1 MSKLKGFT
9 LVELLVVIAIIAL
22 LMSILMPAL
31 AKVRTQA
38 KAVICVAQLKQWG
51 TCFTA
56 YTSDHDG
63 YFPRGWFE
71 PEAQVTPQDYWM
83 ECLRPCYRDGD
94 LRLCPS
100 ATKMG
105 SELGLNQFGNG
116 GGPFSAWGVF
126 DGEIGE
132 VCDTWWCVMAGDY
145 GSYGWNSYIC
155 NIPDTGDVD
164 PFYIRN
170 NWKNANVSGGAE
182 IPMFMDHKWLDCW
195 PDHRDEPPDFDAQ
208 DWNSGSQ
215 MQRICQNRHEGYINI
230 AFMDCT
236 VRKVGLKELWTLKW
250 HRKFEVDGPWTTAG
264 GVEAGDW
271 PEWMRNFTDY

>member
-1 MSKLKGFT
+1 MGKLKGFT

-38 KAVICVAQLKQWG
+38 KAVICIAQLKQWG

-56 YTSDHDG
+56 YANDHDG

-71 PEAQVTPQDYWM
+71 PDNLVTPQDYWM
-83 ECLRPCYRDGD
+83 EALRSCYRDGD

-105 SELGLNQFGNG
+105 TELGLNEYGNG

-126 DGEIGE
+126 SGDIGE
-132 VCDTWWCVMAGDY
+132 VSDAWWCVMGGDY

-155 NIPDTGDVD
+155 NIPDTGEVD
-164 PFYIRN
+164 LFYIKN
-170 NWKNANVSGGAE
+170 NWKNANVSGGTE

-208 DWNSGSQ
+208 EWGTGSQ

-230 AFMDCT
+230 VFMDCT

-250 HRKFEVDGPWTTAG
+250 HRTFEVDGPWTTAG
-264 GVEAGDW
+264 GVQPSDW
-271 PEWMRNFTDY
+271 PEWMKNFTEY